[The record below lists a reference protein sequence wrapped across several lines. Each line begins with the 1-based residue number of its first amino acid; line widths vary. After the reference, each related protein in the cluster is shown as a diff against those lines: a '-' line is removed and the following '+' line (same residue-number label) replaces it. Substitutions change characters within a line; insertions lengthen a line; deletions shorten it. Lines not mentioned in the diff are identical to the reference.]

1 MLKEI
6 QNRRSIRKYT
16 DKEVEQEKII
26 ELLDAARIAAS
37 GSNTQPWNFIIVK
50 SEKVKE
56 ELAKFSHNQS
66 WMLTAPVFIVCVADI
81 SCRIKENNKNMYLD
95 ENSPQEEVKQI
106 IRDTSIAI
114 TNIMIQAVNL
124 DLSTCWVAWFRQKE
138 IRPILNIPNDKYVVG
153 ILTLGYADE
162 SPNPRPRKSIED
174 IIHFEKW

>member
-56 ELAKFSHNQS
+56 ELAKVSHNQS

-81 SCRIKENNKNMYLD
+81 SSRIKENDKNMYLD

>member
-1 MLKEI
+1 M
-6 QNRRSIRKYT
+6 
-16 DKEVEQEKII
+16 
-26 ELLDAARIAAS
+26 
-37 GSNTQPWNFIIVK
+37 
-50 SEKVKE
+50 
-56 ELAKFSHNQS
+56 
-66 WMLTAPVFIVCVADI
+66 ADI
-81 SCRIKENNKNMYLD
+81 SSRIKENDKNMYLD

-124 DLSTCWVAWFRQKE
+124 DLSTCWVAWFNQKE

>member
-50 SEKVKE
+50 SQKRKA
-56 ELAKFSHNQS
+56 ELAKVSHNQS

-81 SCRIKENNKNMYLD
+81 SSRIKEIDKNMYLN
-95 ENSPQEEVKQI
+95 EHSPGEEVKQI

-153 ILTLGYADE
+153 ILTLGYSDE